1 MESESGQVSSWL
13 QAFGAALARNDIRA
27 VANFFGYDCYWRDLL
42 AFTWTIKTFE
52 GPDEI
57 TAMLAATLNS
67 TQPSGW
73 ALAGKPTLNDGFT
86 EAWLTFETNVGRGVG
101 HLRLR
106 GGRCWTL
113 LTTLQELKGFE
124 ELEGRTRPAG
134 VEQGGIKERKSWLD
148 RREQEEAELGVTRQP
163 YCVIIGGGQGGIA
176 LAARLKRLGV
186 PTLVIEKNERAG
198 DSWRKRYRS
207 LVLHDPVWYDHLP
220 YLPFPDHWPVFS
232 PKDQMGD
239 WLEMYAK
246 VMELNY
252 WSSTLCTGARYDE
265 EAGEWEVSLN
275 YGGDR
280 SKLYSQAA
288 LEAGITTEIADL
300 TVAST
305 PFKLLPAQMKPVYE
319 TIRRRDAQLYEGL
332 EKAGFL
338 FDFGEDGSGIHST
351 YLRRGAGYYIDVG
364 ASQLIIDGFIRL
376 KSNTTIKGINPRSV
390 TLDDG
395 TELPADLIV
404 CATGYGS
411 MNEWAAKLISP
422 EVADAVG
429 KCWGLGSGTRYDPGP
444 WVGELRNMWKPTQQP
459 GLWFH
464 GGNLMQSRHYSL
476 YLALQLKARMEDI
489 PTPVYYVDPVHHKR

>member
-106 GGRCWTL
+106 GGRCRTL

-232 PKDQMGD
+232 PKDKIGD

-252 WSSTLCTGARYDE
+252 WSSTEAKSASYDDKKE
-265 EAGEWEVSLN
+265 EW
-275 YGGDR
+275 
-280 SKLYSQAA
+280 
-288 LEAGITTEIADL
+288 
-300 TVAST
+300 TV
-305 PFKLLPAQMKPVYE
+305 VVH
-319 TIRRRDAQLYEGL
+319 RDGQ
-332 EKAGFL
+332 
-338 FDFGEDGSGIHST
+338 D
-351 YLRRGAGYYIDVG
+351 
-364 ASQLIIDGFIRL
+364 
-376 KSNTTIKGINPRSV
+376 V
-390 TLDDG
+390 TLKPKQ
-395 TELPADLIV
+395 LVL
-404 CATGYGS
+404 ATGQS
-411 MNEWAAKLISP
+411 
-422 EVADAVG
+422 G
-429 KCWGLGSGTRYDPGP
+429 KA
-444 WVGELRNMWKPTQQP
+444 
-459 GLWFH
+459 
-464 GGNLMQSRHYSL
+464 NLP
-476 YLALQLKARMEDI
+476 KFKGMENFKGDQ
-489 PTPVYYVDPVHHKR
+489 